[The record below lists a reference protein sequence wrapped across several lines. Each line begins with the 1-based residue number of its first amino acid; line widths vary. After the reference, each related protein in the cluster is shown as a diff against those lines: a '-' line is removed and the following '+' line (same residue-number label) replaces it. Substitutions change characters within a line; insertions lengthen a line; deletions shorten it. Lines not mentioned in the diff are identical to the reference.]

1 MANQLPDRYTIENLK
16 KAINNPEKLIKE
28 IRYLTRGP
36 RSSFYPIGREIEKH
50 LFKYKYG
57 SGIQVMEQDWDDLI
71 ILDACRYPEF
81 EQSCELEGELK
92 SVVSKGSTSREWI
105 RKNFVGQEFHDTVYV
120 GGNPHMEKF
129 SDEFYR
135 VKKSYAA
142 TGIHENY
149 EIAEGSV
156 PGWHPEAVYESAIEA
171 IQEYPNKR
179 RIIHFMQPHD
189 PYIGPKADSLRHEV
203 EERENVAFKK
213 HRKMTGEEIQSE
225 ETVGSLRPA
234 AARGYISQAQLLDVY
249 IENLDLVLDYV
260 HDLLSEL
267 NGKAVITADH
277 GELLGAGRFT
287 LNKYGHPLG
296 VYQPELRI
304 VPWLEVDNGKRRN
317 IYSEKP
323 IGVEE
328 VDDKVVEE
336 QLKALGY
343 K

>member
-1 MANQLPDRYTIENLK
+1 MTKLLPERYTRKNLK
-16 KAINNPEKLIKE
+16 DAINNPEKLIRE
-28 IRYLTRGP
+28 IRHLTRVP
-36 RSSFYPIGREIEKH
+36 IYPIGGRVEKH

-81 EQSCELEGELK
+81 EQNCELDGELK

-105 RKNFVGQEFHDTVYV
+105 RENFLGQEFHDTVYI

-129 SDEFYR
+129 TNEFYH
-135 VKKSYAA
+135 VKKTYSER
-142 TGIHENY
+142 GWGDNMDH
-149 EIAEGSV
+149 IA
-156 PGWHPEAVYESAIEA
+156 GWRPEAVYESAIEA
-171 IQEYPNKR
+171 IKKYPNKR

-189 PYIGPKADSLRHEV
+189 PYIGSKAESLRKEI
-203 EERENVAFKK
+203 EEQENVVF
-213 HRKMTGEEIQSE
+213 RKYREMDGEDVQSE
-225 ETVGSLRPA
+225 EALGSLRSA
-234 AARGYISQAQLLDVY
+234 AARGYISQDQILEVY

-260 HDLLSEL
+260 QDLLSEL

-287 LNKYGHPLG
+287 SNKYGHPIG
-296 VYQPELRI
+296 VYQSELRI
-304 VPWLEVDNGKRRN
+304 VPWLEINNGNRRD

-328 VDDKVVEE
+328 ADDEVVEE